1 MWGVRPQALCQRA
14 VCSALWGWGRH
25 FPSCLRRWQGEGV
38 WTPLGVGRLG
48 PLPQALP
55 SQSSSGSL
63 GSPLQAHPTHIHSA
77 ECSMQTVSRDL
88 VSGFHGA
95 FCRPWAPWP
104 RSLQAH
110 PGEAER
116 AAWARLRHDSLG
128 GRQLPACGPGGAGR
142 GGVRLSE
149 AWPVLKSG
157 DWTSGLLSGPLS
169 GGPRMHPQSWKRGLT
184 SPLQP
189 PSPSCRARGTMEATL
204 ACSNCPHGP
213 CGPWAGAEEA
223 AGPSPWARAA
233 KV

>member
-1 MWGVRPQALCQRA
+1 MDPARGGQAGPSAPGPPLPVLVWKLGVTPAGTPHPQ
-14 VCSALWGWGRH
+14 
-25 FPSCLRRWQGEGV
+25 PLRRA
-38 WTPLGVGRLG
+38 LHADRLLG
-48 PLPQALP
+48 PPVRL
-55 SQSSSGSL
+55 
-63 GSPLQAHPTHIHSA
+63 
-77 ECSMQTVSRDL
+77 SR
-88 VSGFHGA
+88 A

-116 AAWARLRHDSLG
+116 AAGARLRRDSLG

-142 GGVRLSE
+142 GGVRLPE

-157 DWTSGLLSGPLS
+157 GWTSGLLSGPLS
-169 GGPRMHPQSWKRGLT
+169 GGPRTHPQAWKRGRA

-189 PSPSCRARGTMEATL
+189 PSPSCRARGTVEATL